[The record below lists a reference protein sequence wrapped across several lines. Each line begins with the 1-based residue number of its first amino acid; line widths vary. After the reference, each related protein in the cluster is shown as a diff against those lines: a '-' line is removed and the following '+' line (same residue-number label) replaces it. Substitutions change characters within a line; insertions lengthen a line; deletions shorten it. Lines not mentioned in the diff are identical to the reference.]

1 MSQHTVTVA
10 NNAIDLDDQP
20 DRQVD
25 IRITAEKVKEQAG
38 PETVARL
45 VVQRQD
51 GEQAIFFVSVRLTH
65 AGRPCVEL
73 IAKKPEGAE
82 VKKSVQGYWKAPRK
96 S

>member
-20 DRQVD
+20 DRQV
-25 IRITAEKVKEQAG
+25 AG